1 MEPTEPATYEIEL
14 EVKVRMTVKIQASP
28 NMEDLGEYNDEIE
41 EAVYNEICENL
52 EDADIEVIRV
62 ERE

>member
-14 EVKVRMTVKIQASP
+14 EVKVRMKVKIQASP
-28 NMEDLGEYNDEIE
+28 NMEDLGEYNEEIE
-41 EAVYNEICENL
+41 EAVYNEICDNL
-52 EDADIEVIRV
+52 ENADIEVIRV

>member
-1 MEPTEPATYEIEL
+1 MTEPATYKVEL
-14 EVKVRMTVKIQASP
+14 EVKVRMTVEISASP

-52 EDADIEVIRV
+52 EDAEIEVIRV

>member
-1 MEPTEPATYEIEL
+1 MEPATYKVEL
-14 EVKVRMTVKIQASP
+14 EVKVRMTVEISASP

-41 EAVYNEICENL
+41 EAVYNEICDNL
-52 EDADIEVIRV
+52 EDAEIEVIRV

>member
-1 MEPTEPATYEIEL
+1 MEPTEPATYKIEL
-14 EVKVRMTVKIQASP
+14 EVKVRMTVEISASP